1 MGILVR
7 ARCFVGV
14 SQFGFIWCTHILKI
28 RFDLC
33 ILMAEMLQKWLGFLL
48 GTSHHEAHDVGLSII
63 DSNIFDVR
71 LSGVFWVFQQDIF
84 SIA

>member
-1 MGILVR
+1 MGILVQ

-14 SQFGFIWCTHILKI
+14 SQFGFTWCTHILKI

-33 ILMAEMLQKWLGFLL
+33 ILLAEMLQKWLGFLL
-48 GTSHHEAHDVGLSII
+48 GTSYQEAHYVDLSII
-63 DSNIFDVR
+63 GSNIFDIR
-71 LSGVFWVFQQDIF
+71 LSGVFWGFQQDIF